1 MTDKRIINVN
11 PDMFTIPDSTRKK
24 RPPKSDHIKVK
35 QPTIKQPRNKSIKRK
50 LLNYIRNKQKEKL
63 QEYDSILT
71 EKQPN
76 IYLEDFESD
85 FKNSINYLESIAEK
99 NNPPPSVNLSNSST
113 PTFNN
118 TFKKYPNI
126 DENVS
131 MEFPSTSSLEPLSD
145 VSQDF
150 TIPSSNLPPI
160 TIQKPPQYGCLK
172 NGSLPTYRNWKNT
185 TQKNYQ
191 PISNNNPIQNPIQNH
206 IQNPIQNPIPKLL
219 PTSPMINPEFKNKLI
234 QDIHNKPPPKK
245 KKYRKKIIKR
255 NFTIG
260 RSKKYPKVSVL
271 VSNKTIRKNIYTNKT
286 LLQQTSI
293 EDIKKYLIKRGF
305 IKVGSIAPNNVLR
318 KMYESVMTIC
328 GDVYNHNSNNLLY
341 NYFNYNEE

>member
-24 RPPKSDHIKVK
+24 RPPKNDNIKVK

-76 IYLEDFESD
+76 VYLEDFESD

-99 NNPPPSVNLSNSST
+99 NNQPPQVNLSTST

-118 TFKKYPNI
+118 TFKNYPSAN
-126 DENVS
+126 ENVS
-131 MEFPSTSSLEPLSD
+131 MEFPSTSQVQSLND
-145 VSQDF
+145 ISQDF
-150 TIPSSNLPPI
+150 NNPSSNYPPI
-160 TIQKPPQYGCLK
+160 TIQKPPEYGCLK

-185 TQKNYQ
+185 TQKNYE
-191 PISNNNPIQNPIQNH
+191 PINDSTPIQTPIQTPPP
-206 IQNPIQNPIPKLL
+206 QNSIPKLL

-260 RSKKYPKVSVL
+260 RSKKHPKVSVL